1 METLTK
7 IFLPLLILCGYLSS
21 AQQIS
26 FDNLNSSNVLNMLS
40 EMTKISDLQKSS
52 EVRLMQYG
60 DDNFAEIKANSKT
73 QLSALQFGDF
83 NYLNFDNA
91 FQKDASKS
99 TISTQGNNNI
109 IDVVGSNSISDK
121 MQIHLKGD
129 NMTIFMRNF

>member
-7 IFLPLLILCGYLSS
+7 IFLPLLILCSYLCN

-40 EMTKISDLQKSS
+40 EMSKISEIQKSS
-52 EVRLMQYG
+52 EIRLMQYG
-60 DDNFAEIKANSKT
+60 NENFAEIKANSKT
-73 QLSALQFGDF
+73 QLSALQFGDY

-91 FQKDASKS
+91 FQKDQAKS
-99 TISTQGNNNI
+99 TITTQGNNNI